1 MKYLEIYHDFHEIL
15 KDEISLEI
23 CLVSLEEIL
32 IQETCDD
39 ECLEVC
45 DDSHEVKM
53 VLDECDENE
62 ASE

>member
-1 MKYLEIYHDFHEIL
+1 VKYLEIYHDFHEIL

-53 VLDECDENE
+53 VVDECDENE
-62 ASE
+62 VSE